1 MISGVKGFLDVQEKS
16 IRGKASLFT
25 VLQER
30 VLEEQGWN
38 GALVG
43 EVRVLGIMQVND
55 QVYPRKG
62 DGSEN
67 LVDSGKKCDGSIV
80 GAAERV
86 ATLVAADDF
95 PSAPLGRHYAG
106 TKHGVVKGE

>member
-1 MISGVKGFLDVQEKS
+1 M
-16 IRGKASLFT
+16 
-25 VLQER
+25 
-30 VLEEQGWN
+30 N

-43 EVRVLGIMQVND
+43 EVRVLGIMQVNGEA
-55 QVYPRKG
+55 YPRKG

>member
-1 MISGVKGFLDVQEKS
+1 MVPLLG
-16 IRGKASLFT
+16 RYAYWASC
-25 VLQER
+25 R
-30 VLEEQGWN
+30 SM
-38 GALVG
+38 
-43 EVRVLGIMQVND
+43 VRSMVT
-55 QVYPRKG
+55 YPRKG